1 MFLITKEAKKFELPY
16 FNEFELR
23 NLPEIRDARS

>member
-1 MFLITKEAKKFELPY
+1 MFLITKEAKKFELLY